1 MSAVLP
7 IMLGLA
13 AGAVNECPASL
24 DFRVRGLSAGRAATV
39 QAYADCVSW
48 PWLPTSDALTV
59 RIAQCTSQ
67 RPNLADKKVA
77 EAVAWVEQMATNFAG
92 CETRLGIKTR

>member
-7 IMLGLA
+7 IMFGLA

-24 DFRVRGLSAGRAATV
+24 DLHVRGLSAVRAATV
-39 QAYADCVSW
+39 QAYADCVSQ
-48 PWLPTSDALTV
+48 PWLPMSDTRTA

-67 RPNLADKKVA
+67 RLNLADKKVA
-77 EAVAWVEQMATNFAG
+77 YAVAWVEQMATNFAG
-92 CETRLGIKTR
+92 CETRLEIKTR